1 MAPMIGREMSE
12 RLFLDRFAKL
22 CTDPVFHVRKVCA
35 ANFGDF
41 CGVVGPEATEKIL
54 VSSFFIA
61 IIFFAIGPHPPT
73 ISNILDYTPKRVF
86 NSFIKLALWEF

>member
-1 MAPMIGREMSE
+1 MYIFFIQLLSKMAPMIGREMSE

-54 VSSFFIA
+54 VSSF
-61 IIFFAIGPHPPT
+61 
-73 ISNILDYTPKRVF
+73 L
-86 NSFIKLALWEF
+86 L